1 MLSLHFS
8 HAGRSRAGL
17 PLRTVPLP
25 ARVCE
30 RTHALSEAIAHY
42 ERLRALMDESRAM
55 GSSATVYE
63 TALHLA
69 QCVISAGRPQHGLE
83 IIGRAAGE
91 TTEDVTIFDASRA
104 VVAAKALIDLGFI
117 EEAVETIAAGAELA
131 RVRHLEFELARLL
144 LLAGRIGPPFDSR
157 LGTTEP
163 AEEAHHLLDRLG
175 VVSTVLV

>member
-1 MLSLHFS
+1 MQI
-8 HAGRSRAGL
+8 GRVLIGRKEFDEA
-17 PLRTVPLP
+17 
-25 ARVCE
+25 E
-30 RTHALSEAIAHY
+30 RTLT
-42 ERLRALMDESRAM
+42 ALMDESRAM

-69 QCVISAGRPQHGLE
+69 QCVIGAGRPRHGLK
-83 IIGRAAGE
+83 IIERATSE

-104 VVAAKALIDLGFI
+104 VVAAKAFIDLGCI
-117 EEAVETIAAGAELA
+117 DEATDTIASGAELA

-163 AEEAHHLLDRLG
+163 AEEARHLLDRLG
-175 VVSTVLV
+175 VVGTEVLA